1 MTKVLLVPGTR
12 ITCKIL
18 KWGRYKSKGCKGDG
32 MMLGMWNSTG
42 LSIIRNM
49 NSQWAIANKSMERLS
64 SGYRINRAAD
74 DPAGLA
80 ISEKMR
86 AQIRG
91 LGQASRNIQD
101 GISLLQTAE
110 GALNETHSILQRM
123 RELSVQAASDTLTD
137 SDRNLLGIE
146 FDELKKE
153 ITRIST
159 DTEFNTKTLLDG
171 SQSSLKIQ
179 AGANAGQYI
188 ELTFGNMGAAAIGV
202 NNLSIST
209 REDAE
214 KSIGELDKAINTV
227 SSERSRMGAYSNRLE
242 HAYNNAVNMEENLT
256 AAESRIRDV
265 DIAKEMMALT
275 KANILLQVGQYVLSL
290 HMQQARSILWLLK

>member
-1 MTKVLLVPGTR
+1 
-12 ITCKIL
+12 
-18 KWGRYKSKGCKGDG
+18 
-32 MMLGMWNSTG
+32 
-42 LSIIRNM
+42 M
-49 NSQWAIANKSMERLS
+49 NAQWAIANKSIERIT

-91 LGQASRNIQD
+91 LGQAARNIQD
-101 GISLLQTAE
+101 GISLIQTAE

-123 RELSVQAASDTLTD
+123 RELSVEAANDTLTD
-137 SDRNLLGIE
+137 EDRKLLAIE

-153 ITRIST
+153 VTRISK

-171 SQSSLKIQ
+171 TQSSLKIQ

-188 ELTFGNMGAAAIGV
+188 ELTFGNMGAGAIGID
-202 NNLSIST
+202 NLSIST
-209 REDAE
+209 REDAD
-214 KSIGELDKAINTV
+214 KAIGELDKAINKV
-227 SSERSRMGAYSNRLE
+227 SSERSRMGAYTNRLE

-275 KANILLQVGQYVLSL
+275 KANILLQAGQYILSL
-290 HMQQARSILWLLK
+290 HLQQAQSILQLLKVKPNK

>member
-1 MTKVLLVPGTR
+1 
-12 ITCKIL
+12 
-18 KWGRYKSKGCKGDG
+18 
-32 MMLGMWNSTG
+32 MLGKWNSTG

-49 NSQWAIANKSMERLS
+49 NAQWAIANKSMERIS

-91 LGQASRNIQD
+91 LGQAARNIQD

-110 GALNETHSILQRM
+110 GALNEKHSILHRM
-123 RELSVQAASDTLTD
+123 RELSVEAANDTLTD
-137 SDRNLLGIE
+137 NDRKQLALE

-153 ITRIST
+153 VTRISK

-171 SQSSLKIQ
+171 SQSTLKIQ
-179 AGANAGQYI
+179 AGANAGQQI
-188 ELTFGNMGAAAIGV
+188 ELTIGNMSADAIGIKD
-202 NNLSIST
+202 LSIST
-209 REDAE
+209 REDADNA
-214 KSIGELDKAINTV
+214 IGELDKAINKV
-227 SSERSRMGAYSNRLE
+227 SSERSRMGAYTNRLE
-242 HAYNNAVNMEENLT
+242 HAYNNTVNMEENLT
-256 AAESRIRDV
+256 AAESRIRDA

-275 KANILLQVGQYVLSL
+275 KANILMQAGQYVLSL
-290 HMQQARSILWLLK
+290 HMQQAQSILQLLK